1 MKPHVTA
8 TPTTAQGTRSQTMD
22 AVTFPNGQIAM
33 AGNLYLPDD
42 LDAKVLHAAIV
53 VVHPGG
59 GVKEQAAGLYASKL
73 AEQGFVALAFDASF
87 QGDSGGEPHH
97 LEDPYARVDDV
108 RAAVDYMQ
116 TLDYVDPERIGTLG
130 ICAGGGYSVN
140 AAMTDYRVKALTTVS
155 AVNIGTSFRRG
166 WYGTDSDAAAVPTLK
181 ALAGQRTAEAA
192 KGAEPAFLPY
202 VPTEPDE
209 DTPRDL
215 VEAGDYY
222 LTPRAQHPNAKNRF
236 LFTKSVSRIFTFD
249 AFHMVEDLLTQPIL
263 VVAGSEAGSLW
274 MSTELHGR
282 ARSPKQLQIVEG
294 GTHMDFYDVPKYVDQ
309 AIAAATPFFREN
321 LTGESADKD

>member
-1 MKPHVTA
+1 
-8 TPTTAQGTRSQTMD
+8 MD
-22 AVTFPNGQIAM
+22 AITFPNGQITM
-33 AGNLYLPDD
+33 AGNLYLPEG
-42 LDAKVLHAAIV
+42 LDRTIRHAAVV

-108 RAAVDYMQ
+108 RAAVDHLQ
-116 TLDYVDPERIGTLG
+116 TLDFVDPERIGALG
-130 ICAGGGYSVN
+130 ICAGGGYAVN
-140 AAMTDYRVKALTTVS
+140 AAMTDYRIKALTTVS

-181 ALAGQRTAEAA
+181 ALARQRTAEASR
-192 KGAEPAFLPY
+192 GAEPTYLPY
-202 VPTEPDE
+202 VPAEPDE
-209 DTPRDL
+209 NTPRDL
-215 VEAGDYY
+215 AEASEYY
-222 LTPRAQHPNAKNRF
+222 LTPRAQHPNAKNKF
-236 LFTKSVSRIFTFD
+236 LFTRSVSRIFTFD
-249 AFHMVEDLLTQPIL
+249 AFHMVEDLLTQPLL

-282 ARSPKQLQIVEG
+282 ARTTKKLALVEG
-294 GTHMDFYDVPKYVDQ
+294 GTHMDFYDIPKYVDQ
-309 AIAAATPFFREN
+309 AISAATPFFNEH
-321 LTGESADKD
+321 LAAEPADQG

>member
-1 MKPHVTA
+1 ME
-8 TPTTAQGTRSQTMD
+8 SI
-22 AVTFPNGQIAM
+22 TFPNGRITM
-33 AGNLYLPDD
+33 AGNLYLPEDFD
-42 LDAKVLHAAIV
+42 PKGSHAAIV

-59 GVKEQAAGLYASKL
+59 GVKEQAAGLYAGKL

-97 LEDPYARVDDV
+97 LEDPYARVEDV

-116 TLDYVDPERIGTLG
+116 SLDYVDAERIGTLG
-130 ICAGGGYSVN
+130 VCAGGGYSVN
-140 AAMTDYRVKALTTVS
+140 AAMTDYRIKALTTVS

-166 WYGTDSDAAAVPTLK
+166 WYGTDSDAAAVPTLE
-181 ALAGQRTAEAA
+181 ALARQRTAESTQ
-192 KGAEPAFLPY
+192 GVEPTYLPY
-202 VPTEPDE
+202 VPAEPDS

-215 VEAGDYY
+215 VEASDYY
-222 LTPRAQHPNAKNRF
+222 LTPRAQHPNAKNKF

-263 VVAGSEAGSLW
+263 IVAGSEAGSLW

-282 ARSPKQLQIVEG
+282 ARSPKKLMVVEG
-294 GTHMDFYDVPKYVDQ
+294 GRHMDFYDVPKYVDQ
-309 AIAAATPFFREN
+309 AIAAATPFFTEHLAARP
-321 LTGESADKD
+321 ADQG

>member
-1 MKPHVTA
+1 ME
-8 TPTTAQGTRSQTMD
+8 D
-22 AVTFPNGQIAM
+22 ITFPNGQITM
-33 AGNLYLPDD
+33 AGNLHLPDGFD
-42 LDAKVLHAAIV
+42 PNGSHAAVV

-97 LEDPYARVDDV
+97 LEDPYARVEDV

-116 TLDYVDPERIGTLG
+116 SLGYVDPERIGTLG
-130 ICAGGGYSVN
+130 VCAGGGYSVN
-140 AAMTDYRVKALTTVS
+140 AAMTDYRIKALTTVS

-166 WYGTDSDAAAVPTLK
+166 WYGTDSDAAAVPTLQ
-181 ALAGQRTAEAA
+181 ALAEQRTAEST
-192 KGAEPAFLPY
+192 KGADPTYLPY
-202 VPTEPDE
+202 VPPEPDE
-209 DTPRDL
+209 NTPRDL

-222 LTPRAQHPNAKNRF
+222 LTPRAQHPNAKNKF

-249 AFHMVEDLLTQPIL
+249 AFHMVEDLLVQPIL
-263 VVAGSEAGSLW
+263 IVAGSEAGSLW

-282 ARSPKQLQIVEG
+282 VRSPKQLQVVEG
-294 GTHMDFYDVPKYVDQ
+294 GTHMAFYDVPEYVDH
-309 AIAAATPFFREN
+309 AISRAAPFFREH
-321 LTGESADKD
+321 LTGEPVSKG

>member
-1 MKPHVTA
+1 
-8 TPTTAQGTRSQTMD
+8 MD
-22 AVTFPNGQIAM
+22 TVTFPNGQVTM
-33 AGNLYLPDD
+33 AGTLYTPEDFD
-42 LDAKVLHAAIV
+42 PSRRHAAIV

-59 GVKEQAAGLYASKL
+59 GVKEQAAGLYAGKL

-97 LEDPYARVDDV
+97 LEDPYARVEDV
-108 RAAVDYMQ
+108 RAAVDHLQ
-116 TLDYVDPERIGTLG
+116 TLDYVDPEHIGALG
-130 ICAGGGYSVN
+130 ICAGGGYAVN
-140 AAMTDYRVKALTTVS
+140 AAMTDYRIKALTTVS

-166 WYGTDSDAAAVPTLK
+166 WYGTDSDAAAVPTLQ
-181 ALAGQRTAEAA
+181 ALAQQRTAEAA
-192 KGAEPAFLPY
+192 HGAEPTYLPY
-202 VPTEPDE
+202 VPAEPDE
-209 DTPRDL
+209 NTPRDL

-222 LTPRAQHPNAKNRF
+222 LTPRAQHPNAKNKF

-282 ARSPKQLQIVEG
+282 ARSPKELKVVEG

-309 AIAAATPFFREN
+309 AISIATPFFTEH
-321 LTGESADKD
+321 LAATPAGQD

>member
-1 MKPHVTA
+1 MEA
-8 TPTTAQGTRSQTMD
+8 I
-22 AVTFPNGQIAM
+22 TFPNGQITM
-33 AGNLYLPDD
+33 AGSLYLPEG
-42 LDAKVLHAAIV
+42 LDRTTRHAAIV

-108 RAAVDYMQ
+108 RAAVDHMQ
-116 TLDYVDPERIGTLG
+116 TLDFVDPERIGTLG
-130 ICAGGGYSVN
+130 ICAGAGYSVN
-140 AAMTDYRVKALTTVS
+140 AAMTDYRIKALTTVS
-155 AVNIGTSFRRG
+155 AVNIGTNFRRG
-166 WYGTDSDAAAVPTLK
+166 WYGTDSDAAAVPTLQ
-181 ALAGQRTAEAA
+181 AVARQRTAEASQ
-192 KGAEPAFLPY
+192 GAEPTYLPY
-202 VPTEPDE
+202 VPAEPDE
-209 DTPRDL
+209 NTPRDL
-215 VEAGDYY
+215 VEAGEYY
-222 LTPRAQHPNAKNRF
+222 LTPRAQHPNAKNKF

-249 AFHMVEDLLTQPIL
+249 AFHLVEDLLTQPLL

-282 ARSPKQLQIVEG
+282 ARTAKKLRIVEG

-309 AIAAATPFFREN
+309 AIAEAVPFYAEHLAAEP
-321 LTGESADKD
+321 ADQG

>member
-1 MKPHVTA
+1 MEA
-8 TPTTAQGTRSQTMD
+8 I
-22 AVTFPNGQIAM
+22 TFPNGQITM
-33 AGNLYLPDD
+33 AGSLYLPEG
-42 LDAKVLHAAIV
+42 LDRTTRHAAIV

-108 RAAVDYMQ
+108 RAAVDHMQ
-116 TLDYVDPERIGTLG
+116 TLDFVDPERIGTLG
-130 ICAGGGYSVN
+130 ICAGAGYSVN
-140 AAMTDYRVKALTTVS
+140 AAMTDYRIKALTTVS
-155 AVNIGTSFRRG
+155 AVNIGTNFRRG
-166 WYGTDSDAAAVPTLK
+166 WYGTDSDAAAVPTLQ
-181 ALAGQRTAEAA
+181 AVARQRTAEASQ
-192 KGAEPAFLPY
+192 GAEPTYLPY
-202 VPTEPDE
+202 VPAEPDE
-209 DTPRDL
+209 NTPRDL
-215 VEAGDYY
+215 VEAGEYY
-222 LTPRAQHPNAKNRF
+222 LTPRAQHPNAKNKF

-249 AFHMVEDLLTQPIL
+249 AFHLVEDLLTQPLL

-282 ARSPKQLQIVEG
+282 ARTTKKLRIVEG

-309 AIAAATPFFREN
+309 AIAEAVPFYAEHLAAEPAEP
-321 LTGESADKD
+321 ADQG

>member
-1 MKPHVTA
+1 MEPL
-8 TPTTAQGTRSQTMD
+8 
-22 AVTFPNGQIAM
+22 TFPNGQLTM
-33 AGNLYLPDD
+33 AGNLFLPDGFD
-42 LDAKVLHAAIV
+42 PQTSHPAVV

-59 GVKEQAAGLYASKL
+59 GVKEQAAGLYAAKL
-73 AEQGFVALAFDASF
+73 AERGFVALAFDASF
-87 QGDSGGEPHH
+87 QGGSGGEPHH

-108 RAAVDYMQ
+108 RAAVDHLQ
-116 TLDYVDPERIGTLG
+116 SLGYVDPERIGALG
-130 ICAGGGYSVN
+130 ICAGGGYAVN
-140 AAMTDYRVKALTTVS
+140 AAMTDYRIKALTTVS

-166 WYGTDSDAAAVPTLK
+166 WYGDGPDAAAVPTLR
-181 ALAGQRTAEAA
+181 AVAEQRTAEAA
-192 KGAEPAFLPY
+192 RGAEPTYLPY

-209 DTPRDL
+209 NTPRDL

-222 LTPRAQHPNAKNRF
+222 LTPRAQHPNAKNKF

-249 AFHMVEDLLTQPIL
+249 AFHMVEDLLTQPVL

-282 ARSPKQLQIVEG
+282 ARSPKKLLIVEG

-309 AIAAATPFFREN
+309 AIAEATPFFAEH
-321 LTGESADKD
+321 LAADDSAES

>member
-1 MKPHVTA
+1 MEA
-8 TPTTAQGTRSQTMD
+8 I
-22 AVTFPNGQIAM
+22 TFPNDQITM
-33 AGNLYLPDD
+33 AGNLYLPEG
-42 LDAKVLHAAIV
+42 LDRTSRHPAVV

-73 AEQGFVALAFDASF
+73 AEQGFVALAFDASY

-108 RAAVDYMQ
+108 RAAVDHLQ
-116 TLDYVDPERIGTLG
+116 TLDFVDPERIGALG

-140 AAMTDYRVKALTTVS
+140 AAMTDYRIKALTTVS

-166 WYGTDSDAAAVPTLK
+166 WYGTDADAAAVPTLQ
-181 ALAGQRTAEAA
+181 ALAQQRTAEASE
-192 KGAEPAFLPY
+192 GAEPTYLPY
-202 VPTEPDE
+202 VPAEPDE
-209 DTPRDL
+209 NTPRDM
-215 VEAGDYY
+215 VEASDYY
-222 LTPRAQHPNAKNRF
+222 LTPRAQHPNAKNKF

-249 AFHMVEDLLTQPIL
+249 AFHMVEDLLTQPVL
-263 VVAGSEAGSLW
+263 VVAGSDAGSLW

-282 ARSPKQLQIVEG
+282 ARGPKKLRIVEG

-309 AIAAATPFFREN
+309 AIAEAAPFFTEHLAATP
-321 LTGESADKD
+321 ADQG